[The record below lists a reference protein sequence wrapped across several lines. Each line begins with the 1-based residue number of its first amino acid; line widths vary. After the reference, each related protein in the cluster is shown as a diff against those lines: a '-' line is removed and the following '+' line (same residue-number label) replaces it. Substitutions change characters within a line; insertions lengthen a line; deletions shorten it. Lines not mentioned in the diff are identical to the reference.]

1 MGEYGG
7 SGPPGKARGRASQ
20 SRSRQGRG
28 PDLTAKS
35 ASAFGDTFL
44 DGVADEGGLLVDG
57 QLRLYS
63 TWMDYYGM
71 IKVGAQ

>member
-1 MGEYGG
+1 MDPRVKPGAGLPSPG
-7 SGPPGKARGRASQ
+7 PGKAGA
-20 SRSRQGRG
+20 

-35 ASAFGDTFL
+35 ASALGDAFL
-44 DGVADEGGLLVDG
+44 DGVADEVGLLVDG

>member
-1 MGEYGG
+1 
-7 SGPPGKARGRASQ
+7 
-20 SRSRQGRG
+20 
-28 PDLTAKS
+28 LTAKS
-35 ASAFGDTFL
+35 ASALGDAFL
-44 DGVADEGGLLVDG
+44 DGVADEVGLLVDG

>member
-1 MGEYGG
+1 M
-7 SGPPGKARGRASQ
+7 RRTT
-20 SRSRQGRG
+20 RG

-35 ASAFGDTFL
+35 ASAFGDAFL
-44 DGVADEGGLLVDG
+44 DGVADEVGLLVDG

-71 IKVGAQ
+71 IKVGVQ